1 MQNKMAQV
9 IVTIKIMPESPEV
22 SLEDLKS
29 EVESKIKKFAEN
41 TPVRFE
47 ELPIGFGLSSLN
59 VTFSMDEAGESTDK
73 LEEDLKR
80 IEGISNA
87 EVVDMRRALG

>member
-1 MQNKMAQV
+1 MAHV
-9 IVTIKIMPESPEV
+9 IVTIKIMPESPDV
-22 SLEDLKS
+22 NLKNLRS
-29 EVESKIKKFAEN
+29 GIESKVKKFAGK

-47 ELPIGFGLSSLN
+47 EVPIGFGLSSLN

-80 IEGISNA
+80 IKGISNA
-87 EVVDMRRALG
+87 EVIDMRRALG